1 MDFQKVIT
9 DNPFL
14 EGTFIQELLETMA
27 TGQFIYDIQD
37 EVAEGEKVIGEMNNL
52 EKAAYVLLNKYEEI
66 ESKIVDYFRGET
78 DETHTPEEEAE
89 MNRQLATCRARFR
102 VASRLMWEN
111 IETRLAVTMES
122 GARGI
127 GIRADFKIV
136 QIFNNLNAPIKA
148 TLRDRF
154 KTTLRKLLGGE

>member
-1 MDFQKVIT
+1 MDFQKVIAG
-9 DNPFL
+9 NPVL
-14 EGTFIQELLETMA
+14 EGTFIQELFETMA
-27 TGQFIYDIQD
+27 AGQFAYDVHD
-37 EVAEGEKVIGEMNNL
+37 EVAEGEKVIGEMNDL
-52 EKAAYVLLNKYEEI
+52 EKALNVLRNKYGETER
-66 ESKIVDYFRGET
+66 KIVNYFRGET
-78 DETHTPEEEAE
+78 DETHTPEEEVE

-136 QIFNNLNAPIKA
+136 QVFNDLNAPIEA